1 MIASHE
7 GLARRPEG
15 ESQIRKNLNKNLVEE
30 IFQDAVHRLLN
41 RFLRISNRKVI
52 KKKSMKC
59 AAGYIDC
66 FARNPEKI

>member
-1 MIASHE
+1 MIASQE
-7 GLARRPEG
+7 
-15 ESQIRKNLNKNLVEE
+15 IRKNLNKNRIEE

-52 KKKSMKC
+52 KKQSMKC
-59 AAGYIDC
+59 AVGFIDC